1 MTASNAPAMPREI
14 VERRWC
20 TPSGGVVAELR
31 PDVSPRWL
39 FERLAGR
46 AGLIF
51 LDSCS
56 DAQGDAGPGGGFAA
70 GLARYSFVTADPI
83 DAIVVDAGDVREGA
97 AAAVAELRS
106 RLAAMGAVTIPGLPP
121 FQGGYAGL
129 LGYEFGLGLLGVDSP
144 AAEACA
150 VPAVMLNAYDV
161 VAAFDHESRSG
172 WIISQGLVA
181 DPRLPRGPVARRG
194 RAEARL
200 ASFLAMV
207 EEGPRPS
214 PAAAANVSSTGGHP
228 LPARPAIVSS
238 HSRSDHEAMV
248 RRAIEYVRAG
258 DIFQVNLAQR
268 LSTACPCDPVRLHLA
283 ARRINAAP
291 FAGFFDLGGGR
302 AIVSSSPER
311 FLKVTR
317 GVVRMHPIKGTRRMT
332 RRPEADL
339 FAGDE
344 LGGSAK
350 DRAENVMIVDLVRN
364 DLSRVCTAES
374 VRVESLCRLERYAY
388 VQHLVSIV
396 AGRLA
401 KGRAAVDAILAAAP
415 AGSVTGAPKQRA
427 CEIISELEGIPRGPY
442 CGSIGYVGFDGSA
455 DLNLLIRTFVAS
467 GGGLSFSVGGGIT
480 AASDPAAEYD
490 ETLHKAEGLIRVLDA
505 VAAASPAADPA
516 GVMP

>member
-1 MTASNAPAMPREI
+1 MPRGI

-20 TPSGGVVAELR
+20 TASGAVVAELR

-46 AGLIF
+46 AGLLF

-56 DAQGDAGPGGGFAA
+56 DAQGEAAPGPAGGFAA
-70 GLARYSFVTADPI
+70 GLARYSFVAADPI
-83 DAIVVDAGDVREGA
+83 DVLTVDGGGVRDGA
-97 AAAVAELRS
+97 AAAIAELRS
-106 RLAAMGAVTIPGLPP
+106 RLAAVEAVTIPGLPP

-129 LGYEFGLGLLGVDSP
+129 LGYEFGLALLGLASP
-144 AAEACA
+144 AGEAAA
-150 VPAVMLNAYDV
+150 VPAVVLNAYDV

-172 WIISQGLVA
+172 WIISQGLA
-181 DPRLPRGPVARRG
+181 ASGGLPRGPVARRG

-207 EEGPRPS
+207 EEGPLAIAS
-214 PAAAANVSSTGGHP
+214 PVARGPAVGGHP
-228 LPARPAIVSS
+228 LPAHPAIVSS
-238 HSRSDHEAMV
+238 HSRADHETMV

-268 LSTACPCDPVRLHLA
+268 LATTSPCDPVSLHLA

-291 FAGFFDLGGGR
+291 FSAFLDLGEGR
-302 AIVSSSPER
+302 AILSSSPER
-311 FLKVTR
+311 FLQVTR

-339 FAGDE
+339 FAGDD

-374 VRVESLCRLERYAY
+374 VRVEALCRLERYAY
-388 VQHLVSIV
+388 VQHLVSVV

-401 KGRAAVDAILAAAP
+401 RGRTAVDAILAALP
-415 AGSVTGAPKQRA
+415 AGSVTGAPKHRA
-427 CEIISELEGIPRGPY
+427 CEIISELESIPRGPY
-442 CGSIGYVGFDGSA
+442 CGSIGYVGFDGTA
-455 DLNLLIRTFVAS
+455 DWNLLIRTFVAS
-467 GGGLSFSVGGGIT
+467 GGGLTFSVGGGIT

-505 VAAASPAADPA
+505 VASEPKSAEAA
-516 GVMP
+516 GVAP

>member
-1 MTASNAPAMPREI
+1 MPHGI
-14 VERRWC
+14 IERRWC
-20 TPSGGVVAELR
+20 TASGAVVAELR

-46 AGLIF
+46 AGLLF

-56 DAQGDAGPGGGFAA
+56 DAQGDAGQGPAGGFAA
-70 GLARYSFVTADPI
+70 GLARYSFVAADP
-83 DAIVVDAGDVREGA
+83 VDVLAVDGGGVRDGA
-97 AAAVAELRS
+97 AKAIAELRS
-106 RLAAMGAVTIPGLPP
+106 RLAAVEAVTIPGLPP

-129 LGYEFGLGLLGVDSP
+129 LGYEFGLALLGLASP
-144 AAEACA
+144 AGEAAA
-150 VPAVMLNAYDV
+150 VPAVVLNAYDV

-172 WIISQGLVA
+172 WIISQGLA
-181 DPRLPRGPVARRG
+181 ASGGLPRGPVARRG

-207 EEGPRPS
+207 EEGPRPI
-214 PAAAANVSSTGGHP
+214 AAAAGRPSGGGHP
-228 LPARPAIVSS
+228 LPAHPAIRSS
-238 HSRSDHEAMV
+238 HSRADHEAMV

-268 LSTACPCDPVRLHLA
+268 LSTASPCDPVSLHLA

-291 FAGFFDLGGGR
+291 FSTFFDLGEGR

-311 FLKVTR
+311 FLQVTR

-339 FAGDE
+339 FAGDD
-344 LGGSAK
+344 LGGSVK

-374 VRVESLCRLERYAY
+374 VRVEALCRLERYAY
-388 VQHLVSIV
+388 VQHLVSVV

-401 KGRAAVDAILAAAP
+401 KGRTALDAILAAAP
-415 AGSVTGAPKQRA
+415 AGSVTGAPKHRG

-442 CGSIGYVGFDGSA
+442 CGSIGYIGFDGTA
-455 DLNLLIRTFVAS
+455 DWNLLIRTFVAS
-467 GGGLSFSVGGGIT
+467 GGGLTFSVGGGIT

-505 VAAASPAADPA
+505 VAAGPRSTEAV
-516 GVMP
+516 GVAT